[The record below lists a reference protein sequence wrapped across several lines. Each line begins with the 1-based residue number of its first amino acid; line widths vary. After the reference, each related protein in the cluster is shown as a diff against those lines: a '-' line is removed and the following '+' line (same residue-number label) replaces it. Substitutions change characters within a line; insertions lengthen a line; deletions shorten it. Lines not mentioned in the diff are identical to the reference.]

1 MKNKEVISSVI
12 GASFFAVGYLGLSVA
27 LLPAALMGAGAYVAS
42 ELVINGAKKEIK
54 KQEENNFKSKIE
66 EAKKKNRHINEMV
79 FEIDSDEVRDYMK
92 DINKTTA
99 RIINTIEKNNID
111 NKTSNKFFDYYLPI
125 CVNIIDRYDEIE
137 NQRLN
142 SNDSKKFMIQTKKM
156 IEKINIAFKNQLSN
170 LYQSDIINLD
180 AEMKVFDNMLKSDG
194 YDTNSDF
201 NIQNKQYDKNGNKT
215 RRHKG
220 SLQD

>member
-79 FEIDSDEVRDYMK
+79 LEIDSDEVRDYMK

-137 NQRLN
+137 NQELT
-142 SNDSKKFMIQTKKM
+142 SKDSKKFMDSSIKM
-156 IEKINIAFKNQLSN
+156 IKETSYAFKKILDN
-170 LYQSDIINLD
+170 LYEKDIYNNE
-180 AEMKVFDNMLKSDG
+180 AEMKVYNQMLKADG
-194 YDTNSDF
+194 YDSKELNVEDGD
-201 NIQNKQYDKNGNKT
+201 NDE
-215 RRHKG
+215 
-220 SLQD
+220 